1 MDVKSISLAGA
12 LVVVAVAWVVPMGLQ
27 AQDSLPGTIQ
37 DAEAERRQLLKAAD
51 QIEILVHKTGKL
63 EKELT
68 ETRERLDELEKANRE
83 LKLEMEAAQAA
94 HRKERDALLDEVSK
108 LLAESQGAAEPPPA
122 GVAASS
128 DEGYEHVVK
137 KGQSLWAI
145 AKAFQDQGVSV
156 TVEDI
161 RKANRLGQN
170 DLLQVGQKLFI
181 PKPN

>member
-1 MDVKSISLAGA
+1 MRLTIWLNLLAMIWVGA
-12 LVVVAVAWVVPMGLQ
+12 LPGE
-27 AQDSLPGTIQ
+27 AQNSIPGTIQ
-37 DAEAERRQLLKAAD
+37 DPEAERRELLKAVD
-51 QIEILVHKTGKL
+51 QIEILMQRTEKL
-63 EKELT
+63 QEELSKAQ
-68 ETRERLDELEKANRE
+68 EQIAELEKANRDV
-83 LKLEMEAAQAA
+83 KLEMEAAQAA

-108 LLAESQGAAEPPPA
+108 LLAETQSASPDSS

-137 KGQSLWAI
+137 RGQSLWAI
-145 AKAFQDQGVSV
+145 AKAFQDQGVAV
-156 TVEDI
+156 TVDDI